1 VEWGERQSGA
11 ADRSRR
17 TKKRAIEAAA
27 AADDLVNVNSVETL
41 TVDGAANAV
50 HGTMAST
57 RIISPVK
64 EHKQSE
70 LLNSVTEGWNS
81 VFESETA
88 VNLANNGTGT
98 VIYDQPE
105 AQEQTTD
112 KAEVE
117 ATTEAATT
125 NMTVTDQEKA
135 TAEATA
141 ALAVT
146 EVATELATK
155 QAADKASTDVAAA
168 GDEDTE
174 SNNNNN
180 NDTNN
185 HINDDNETVFNS
197 GRWSE
202 TEIEKCAQSLYPNC
216 RCTSYVTMGENVTI
230 RSIQA
235 IIS

>member
-141 ALAVT
+141 ALAAT
-146 EVATELATK
+146 EVVNMAVADPEKATAEAAKANMVVADQEKATAEAVAVLAAIKVQAELARK
-155 QAADKASTDVAAA
+155 
-168 GDEDTE
+168 
-174 SNNNNN
+174 
-180 NDTNN
+180 
-185 HINDDNETVFNS
+185 
-197 GRWSE
+197 
-202 TEIEKCAQSLYPNC
+202 
-216 RCTSYVTMGENVTI
+216 
-230 RSIQA
+230 
-235 IIS
+235 